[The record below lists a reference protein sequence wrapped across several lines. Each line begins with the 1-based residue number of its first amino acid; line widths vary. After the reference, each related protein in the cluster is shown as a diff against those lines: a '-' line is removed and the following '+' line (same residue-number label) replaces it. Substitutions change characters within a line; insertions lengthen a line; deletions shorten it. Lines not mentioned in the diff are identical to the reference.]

1 MSVFPLLVISIVY
14 TPTEDT
20 YTNTGLAYGGE
31 GVELLRVNLSVNV
44 DKAWKEES
52 EHLIG
57 GYAGICSLAFGFIFP
72 PHSDDHLLQRN
83 KL

>member
-1 MSVFPLLVISIVY
+1 M
-14 TPTEDT
+14 
-20 YTNTGLAYGGE
+20 
-31 GVELLRVNLSVNV
+31 NLSVDI

-52 EHLIG
+52 EHLIE